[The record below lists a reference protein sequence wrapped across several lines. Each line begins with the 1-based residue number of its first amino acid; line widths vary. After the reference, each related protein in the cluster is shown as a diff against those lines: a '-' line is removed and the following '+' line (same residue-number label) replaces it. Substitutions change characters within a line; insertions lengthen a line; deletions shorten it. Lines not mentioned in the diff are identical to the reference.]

1 MAGSPQGILFA
12 DFKPRIPGDP
22 QSPFTILTSRS
33 LSTPLSP
40 LATATCST
48 HDVDTNVP
56 TSAPK
61 RAFLSVFHASSH
73 TSRIFSM
80 CFVVWALVS
89 VVSSSLPKPPES
101 TICPRCH
108 KGTLDPVII
117 GDAVGAPPCKEP
129 VRCDQGHTIREGCNG
144 KQALFYKKCSNEPG
158 VQALAQAA
166 RNQAGNQAARDQAG
180 NQAALGQAGANLAIH

>member
-1 MAGSPQGILFA
+1 
-12 DFKPRIPGDP
+12 
-22 QSPFTILTSRS
+22 
-33 LSTPLSP
+33 
-40 LATATCST
+40 
-48 HDVDTNVP
+48 
-56 TSAPK
+56 
-61 RAFLSVFHASSH
+61 
-73 TSRIFSM
+73 M

-144 KQALFYKKCSNEPG
+144 KQALFYKKCSNEVRKSLLGPKVPCG
-158 VQALAQAA
+158 Y
-166 RNQAGNQAARDQAG
+166 RAGSASFGSSSSQSGRESSSSRSG
-180 NQAALGQAGANLAIH
+180 WESSSFGSGWG